1 MSKMETLE
9 QGWPTFWTSGPK
21 LRSKCLG
28 GPKIS
33 SKKAQRAKKS
43 IFTGKYITVHAEKV
57 QNKTC
62 RAIQKV
68 SAGHIW
74 PAGPGLATP
83 ALEQRDC

>member
-1 MSKMETLE
+1 MGSLALK
-9 QGWPTFWTSGPK
+9 QGWPSGPK
-21 LRSKCLG
+21 LRSKCLE

-33 SKKAQRAKKS
+33 SNKTQRAKKS

-62 RAIQKV
+62 RAIHKV

-74 PAGPGLATP
+74 PASPGLATP
-83 ALEQRDC
+83 ALKDRITD